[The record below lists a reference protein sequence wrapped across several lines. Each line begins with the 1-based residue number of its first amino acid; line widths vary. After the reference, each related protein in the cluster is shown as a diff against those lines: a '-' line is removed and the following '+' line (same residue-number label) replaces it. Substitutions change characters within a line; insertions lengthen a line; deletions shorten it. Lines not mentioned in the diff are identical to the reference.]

1 MSLSGADGKHAS
13 IGSWLWNS
21 WTPDPAGTGGILSSD
36 YVTVDWTKVDYL
48 NALGL
53 FPWYTQP
60 TAHRLVR
67 ICCGLHTHLSACFN
81 QQKIYGSHCIHH
93 ETC

>member
-1 MSLSGADGKHAS
+1 MSVSGADGKHAS
-13 IGSWLWNS
+13 IGSWVWNS

-36 YVTVDWTKVDYL
+36 YVTVDWAKVDYL

-60 TAHRLVR
+60 TAHRLVSFR
-67 ICCGLHTHLSACFN
+67 R
-81 QQKIYGSHCIHH
+81 
-93 ETC
+93 